1 MREVTDRRQ
10 AGAGTMAQINQF
22 GYGWVTPVLAF
33 LLSYLGCLLGLLATA
48 RARRAARPARARW
61 LVLGAW
67 AIGGTGIWVM
77 HFMAMIGF
85 SVAGSGIGYDVAVTI
100 ASWLAAV
107 IVVGVGLFIVGYG
120 RPSVWKI
127 LAAGL
132 LTGVGV
138 VAMHY
143 SGVSAMRL
151 NGTVSYDR
159 NLVIASVVIAVV
171 AATVALWFTVAI
183 RSVKWIAVAAG
194 VMAVAVCGMH
204 YTGMYAMNVHLHT
217 DGTDLTGVSALDFVL
232 PIVGFVVAV
241 IVVLGYALLAETT
254 GDDRP
259 AGRRPGPPPPS
270 HVDRPVNGYS
280 KTGGRARF

>member
-1 MREVTDRRQ
+1 
-10 AGAGTMAQINQF
+10 MAQVSQF
-22 GYGWVTPVLAF
+22 GYGLVTPVLAF

-48 RARRAARPARARW
+48 RARRAERPARARW

-67 AIGGTGIWVM
+67 SIGGTGIWVM

-85 SVAGSGIGYDVAVTI
+85 GVAGSGISYDVAVTI

-107 IVVGVGLFIVGYG
+107 IVVGIGLFIVGYG
-120 RPSVWKI
+120 RPSAWKI
-127 LAAGL
+127 LAAGV

-143 SGVSAMRL
+143 SGVSAMHV
-151 NGTVSYDR
+151 NGTISFDR

-183 RSVKWIAVAAG
+183 RSVKWIVVAAG

-204 YTGMYAMNVHLHT
+204 YTGMYAMRVHLHPE
-217 DGTDLTGVSALDFVL
+217 GSELTGVSALDFVL
-232 PIVGFVVAV
+232 PIVGFVLAV

-254 GDDRP
+254 ADDKPTPP
-259 AGRRPGPPPPS
+259 AGRRVPPPS
-270 HVDRPVNGYS
+270 PVDGRASSWADSN
-280 KTGGRARF
+280 KTAGRARW